1 MKCPELLLRTHL
13 RHLIQTQRVVR
24 FFGTAFALGF
34 ASALMAQGLPTE
46 VEAALQRAGI
56 SKEAVAIQ
64 VSEVPGR
71 TPPRLSH
78 RAAVSVNPAS
88 VMKLVTTYAGLDLLG
103 PSFFWVTPVFVEG
116 TVRNGVLNGNL
127 IIKGQGD
134 PKLVSERLWLLL
146 RRVQGLGIKTIN
158 GDIVLDRSAFE
169 TLETD
174 PSLFD
179 GEPLRP
185 YNAAP
190 DALLLNFKAVVM
202 TFVPD
207 RTSGVAQLQVEPP
220 LAGVQIPV
228 NVPLGN
234 GPCNDY
240 RGNLKADFS
249 DPAQIRFNGSYP
261 ASCGER
267 VWPVAYADPKTFAA
281 RAVEGMWRE
290 MGGKLLGTVRDG
302 KLDSNA
308 AKPAFELTSPALA
321 EIIRDIN
328 KYSNN
333 VMAQQL
339 FLTIGLHSKSGL
351 QAHGGVGNTATLAA
365 SRETVQRWWRAQVG
379 DSDVPV
385 LDNGSGLSRTERV
398 TAQGLARLLQVAYAS
413 PLMPELM
420 SSLPITGLDGTLR
433 NSRSKA
439 RGTAHLKTGTLRDVA
454 AIAGYV
460 LAQNG
465 RRYAVVMIV
474 NQPGAAAARPAMDAL
489 IDWVA
494 AEK

>member
-1 MKCPELLLRTHL
+1 MPSIRLWLRCMAVALAASLTL
-13 RHLIQTQRVVR
+13 VAAAQT
-24 FFGTAFALGF
+24 
-34 ASALMAQGLPTE
+34 LPAE
-46 VEAALQRAGI
+46 VEAALLRAGI
-56 SKEAVAIQ
+56 AKEAVAIQ
-64 VSEVPGR
+64 VVEAQGR
-71 TPPRLSH
+71 NTPRLSY
-78 RAAVSVNPAS
+78 RAHMPVNPAS
-88 VMKLVTTYAGLDLLG
+88 VMKLVTTYAALDLLG
-103 PSFFWVTPVFVEG
+103 PAFAWTTPVYLEG
-116 TVRNGVLNGNL
+116 AVRSGVLHGNL
-127 IIKGQGD
+127 VIKGQGD

-146 RRVQGLGIKTIN
+146 RRVQGLGIKTIT

-169 TLETD
+169 TLEAD
-174 PSLFD
+174 PALFD

-190 DALLLNFKAVVM
+190 DALLLNFKALVM

-207 RTSGVAQLQVEPP
+207 RNNNVAQLQVEPP
-220 LAGVQIPV
+220 LAGVQ
-228 NVPLGN
+228 VPAQVALGS

-240 RGNLKADFS
+240 RGSLKADFS
-249 DPAQIRFNGSYP
+249 DPTQIRFSGSYP

-281 RAVEGMWRE
+281 RAIEGMWRE
-290 MGGKLLGTVRDG
+290 MGGKLLGAARDG
-302 KLDSNA
+302 RLESA
-308 AKPAFELTSPALA
+308 ATKPAFEVTSPALA

-339 FLTIGLHSKSGL
+339 FLTLGLFGKSGVP
-351 QAHGGVGNTATLAA
+351 AAGSASSPGAAGTLAA
-365 SRETVQRWWRAQVG
+365 SRETVQRWWRAQV
-379 DSDVPV
+379 SDNDTPV

-398 TAQGLARLLQVAYAS
+398 TAQGLTRMLQVAYAS
-413 PLMPELM
+413 LLMPELM
-420 SSLPITGLDGTLR
+420 SSLPITGMDGTLR

-465 RRYAVVMIV
+465 RRYAVVMII
-474 NQPGAAAARPAMDAL
+474 NQPGAAAARPAMEAL